1 MLPAHEYAQ
10 YAQVVQMLQ
19 QLEIPGHRDLMHL
32 EPVDDAESNFD
43 SSDDSEKEE
52 AVLQSSITDAKTRVV
67 RSPPFAQ
74 ERGGAFG
81 VEGEARWN
89 HRSAQPRC
97 KHRSAAERL
106 SSSAQCWGV

>member
-43 SSDDSEKEE
+43 PSDDSENDDVRTIWNGFDDAE
-52 AVLQSSITDAKTRVV
+52 AMGL
-67 RSPPFAQ
+67 
-74 ERGGAFG
+74 
-81 VEGEARWN
+81 
-89 HRSAQPRC
+89 
-97 KHRSAAERL
+97 
-106 SSSAQCWGV
+106 